1 MISTSHIGGF
11 VYLFSAALLNFLG
24 YFIPKSEQTDQRS
37 YCLKIGFANKK
48 ISEIELTSSNPN
60 ILKKCAASGN
70 VNVPKYV
77 SSLAGGCWGWSEIKL
92 TVKSL
97 FCKIWR
103 EAVKKF
109 VTNGNL

>member
-77 SSLAGGCWGWSEIKL
+77 SSFICAEKKNILSGGIVGVGAKL
-92 TVKSL
+92 
-97 FCKIWR
+97 
-103 EAVKKF
+103 
-109 VTNGNL
+109 N